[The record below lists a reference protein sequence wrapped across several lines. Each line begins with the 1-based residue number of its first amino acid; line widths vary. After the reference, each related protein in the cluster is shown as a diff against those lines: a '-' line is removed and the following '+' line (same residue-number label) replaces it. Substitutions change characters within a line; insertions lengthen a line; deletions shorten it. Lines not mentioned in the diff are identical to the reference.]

1 MSSICTLIDLELG
14 KLFLE
19 SPKCKDKLQISL
31 LENLTHLSAEV
42 DVFGQ
47 RYGCIIVYMFT
58 FCYDNSPFHI
68 HLFCHLLF
76 LSYSSC
82 CTICI
87 FAERKSI
94 NRSSGCGFLGSLF
107 LHQLASGLFRLILFG
122 DILPSPI
129 LRITSALL

>member
-42 DVFGQ
+42 DVYGQ

-58 FCYDNSPFHI
+58 CAMTI
-68 HLFCHLLF
+68 ALFTFICSAIFFFYPIPHVVLFVFLL
-76 LSYSSC
+76 
-82 CTICI
+82 
-87 FAERKSI
+87 K
-94 NRSSGCGFLGSLF
+94 GS
-107 LHQLASGLFRLILFG
+107 Q
-122 DILPSPI
+122 
-129 LRITSALL
+129 